1 MCNMT
6 NKELDILILNEL
18 KSFTLDTFVIKNK
31 VNQTLY
37 KNGSLEKVTTT
48 QVRKRL
54 HTMVG
59 LVVCKKL
66 DSGYL
71 VWSKTL

>member
-1 MCNMT
+1 MT
-6 NKELDILILNEL
+6 NKELDILILDEL

-66 DSGYL
+66 GSGYL
-71 VWSKTL
+71 VWSKL